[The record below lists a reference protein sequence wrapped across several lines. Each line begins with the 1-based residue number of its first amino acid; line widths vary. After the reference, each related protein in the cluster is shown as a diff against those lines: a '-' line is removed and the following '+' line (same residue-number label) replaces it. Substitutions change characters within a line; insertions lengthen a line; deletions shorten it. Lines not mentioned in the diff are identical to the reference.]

1 MGGLS
6 KIPLPPGFETK
17 DTRLTDDEMEF
28 FFKSYLTPNQYA
40 DKRYIAFICS
50 YLEHR
55 NASQA
60 ARASGLASSA
70 RQRPEV
76 HACIEAITNKA
87 VMKYGYDA
95 AEMIER
101 MKEIAL
107 FDPIDVVNPD
117 GTIKENM
124 NDIPPTARRAIKKFK
139 AKNLYESDPNGFPRL
154 IGRLMEIEFWDKPSA
169 IRDLGSEKNVLR
181 KTTVVQHDVTQNMKS
196 VLLESGSRADERL
209 RLMEARRVDEGQDGS
224 REDIINGDDIPV
236 ADASLEGPW
245 LGPISDVEDSV
256 GEEEI
261 EGD

>member
-1 MGGLS
+1 MS
-6 KIPLPPGFETK
+6 KIPLPPGFSPS

-28 FFKSYLTPNQYA
+28 FFKSYLAPSQYE
-40 DKRYIAFICS
+40 DKRYIKFISS

-55 NASQA
+55 NTSRA
-60 ARASGLASSA
+60 ARESGGQHNW

-107 FDPIDVVNPD
+107 FDPADLHNPD

-124 NDIPPTARRAIKKFK
+124 HDIPPHARANIKKWK
-139 AKNLYESDPNGFPRL
+139 VKNLYEQDPNGFPRL
-154 IGRLMEIEFWDKPSA
+154 IGKLVEVEVFDKPSA

-181 KTTVVQHDVTQNMKS
+181 KTTVVQHDITQNMKS
-196 VLLESGSRADERL
+196 VLLESGSRADERM
-209 RLMEARRVDEGQDGS
+209 RLMEARKVGEDEAKDGP
-224 REDIINGDDIPV
+224 REDGNDGDDLS
-236 ADASLEGPW
+236 DGNASGEGPW
-245 LGPISDVEDSV
+245 LGPISDVEASD
-256 GEEEI
+256 GEEENK
-261 EGD
+261 GD